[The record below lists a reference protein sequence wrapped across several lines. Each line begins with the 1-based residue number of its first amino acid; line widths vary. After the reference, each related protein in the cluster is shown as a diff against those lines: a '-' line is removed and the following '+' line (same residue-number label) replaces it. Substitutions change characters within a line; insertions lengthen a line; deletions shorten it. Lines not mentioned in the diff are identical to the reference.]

1 MADKKITELTEYT
14 TPKQSDLLVIVS
26 DPSGTPITKKI
37 SLKTVLNGV
46 NFITDSTTPAT
57 SVVKSILT
65 ANVAATAT
73 ANTLISGEFVTNA
86 LSTSSNTEYQYGI
99 VAKSVL
105 SGNTANVKIEHAAAK
120 FTLDVGN
127 AAVLI
132 TNTYGAVLYVA
143 NTGARTQ
150 NVQAFIGFGDAL
162 GSGANTTV
170 QTKYLFD
177 IGLNGTA
184 NVIAN
189 TSAGAN
195 ANVLVSNCAATKTA
209 NHMIRIRVNGA
220 DMWLLA
226 SNVAPA

>member
-57 SVVKSILT
+57 SVVQSILT

-105 SGNTANVKIEHAAAK
+105 NGTTANVKIQHAAAK
-120 FTLDVGN
+120 FILDVSN

-132 TNTYGAVLYVA
+132 ANTYGAVIQIA
-143 NTGARTQ
+143 NTGTRSQ
-150 NVQAFIGFGDAL
+150 NVQSFIRFEDASAPAAGTL
-162 GSGANTTV
+162 TNQV
-170 QTKYLFD
+170 LYLFEAN
-177 IGLNGTA
+177 GASSNLTGTA
-184 NVIAN
+184 GNSSVLF
-189 TSAGAN
+189 AN
-195 ANVLVSNCAATKTA
+195 ASSATKSGNRTLK
-209 NHMIRIRVNGA
+209 IRVNGT
-220 DMWLLA
+220 DLYLIA
-226 SNVAPA
+226 STTP